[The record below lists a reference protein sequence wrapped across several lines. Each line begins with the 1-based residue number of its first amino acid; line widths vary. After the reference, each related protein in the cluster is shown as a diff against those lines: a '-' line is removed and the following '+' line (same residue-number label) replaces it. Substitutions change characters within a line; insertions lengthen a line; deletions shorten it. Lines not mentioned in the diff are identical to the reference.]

1 MKGKNFRMTVLIA
14 SCAIV
19 SACATTQEVP
29 RRVSPHYTAVGA
41 VENARAYIYGNNT
54 VLELADS
61 PFFLSIKDE
70 RGETIDYEKMGRYYY
85 LHNRYDK
92 FTASIN
98 GRSVTF
104 TTAPATQTHVFS
116 APLAAPAVSPAY
128 KTKLEPVQLSVDDA
142 EMAALLALTKRQLAE
157 IRRLIE
163 TKDKRVSAYDVQAKL
178 EEIERRLITSK
189 SAIVQVQFPRYSTV
203 FNPSPAVA
211 WVLVPAAK
219 DAERIN
225 ITGYTDSR
233 IAGPLDAEIALNRA
247 EAARDY
253 LIDKGVKAEKIN
265 VFSQADDGFIAP
277 NNTKQGRAIN
287 RRIEIEIESPRL
299 NRLAST

>member
-41 VENARAYIYGNNT
+41 VEDARAYIYGNNT

-61 PFFLSIKDE
+61 PLFLSIEDE
-70 RGETIDYEKMGRYYY
+70 KGETIDYEKMGRYYY
-85 LHNRYDK
+85 LHNRYDR

-104 TTAPATQTHVFS
+104 TAAPATQTHVFS

-142 EMAALLALTKRQLAE
+142 EMVALLALTKRQLAE

-163 TKDKRVSAYDVQAKL
+163 TKDKRATDYDVQAKL
-178 EEIERRLITSK
+178 EEIEHRLITAK
-189 SAIVQVQFPRYSTV
+189 STIVQVQFPRYSTV

-247 EAARDY
+247 EAAKDY

-265 VFSQADDGFIAP
+265 VFSQADGGFIAP

-287 RRIEIEIESPRL
+287 RRVEIEIESPRL

>member
-1 MKGKNFRMTVLIA
+1 MRKNFRKTVLIA

-41 VENARAYIYGNNT
+41 VKDARAYVYGNNT
-54 VLELADS
+54 VLELPDS
-61 PFFLSIKDE
+61 PLFLSIKDE
-70 RGETIDYEKMGRYYY
+70 KGEAIDYEKMGRYYY
-85 LHNRYDK
+85 LHNRYDR

-104 TTAPATQTHVFS
+104 TAAPETHTHVFS
-116 APLAAPAVSPAY
+116 APLTTPSISTAY
-128 KTKLEPVQLSVDDA
+128 KPKLEPVQLSANDA
-142 EMAALLALTKRQLAE
+142 ELAALLALTKMQLAE
-157 IRRLIE
+157 IRRIIE
-163 TKDKRVSAYDVQAKL
+163 TKDKRTTAYDVRARL
-178 EEIERRLITSK
+178 DEIERRLMTAR
-189 SAIVQVQFPRYSTV
+189 SAIVQVHFPRYSAV
-203 FNPSPAVA
+203 FNPSPTLA
-211 WVLVPAAK
+211 WVLVPAAQ

-233 IAGPLDAEIALNRA
+233 QAGPLDAEIALNRA

-265 VFSQADDGFIAP
+265 VSSQADGGFIVP
-277 NNTKQGRAIN
+277 NNTKEGRAIN
-287 RRIEIEIESPRL
+287 RRVEIEIENHRL

>member
-1 MKGKNFRMTVLIA
+1 MKGKIFRMTVLIA

-41 VENARAYIYGNNT
+41 VEDARAYIYGNNT

-61 PFFLSIKDE
+61 PLFLSIEDE
-70 RGETIDYEKMGRYYY
+70 RGETIDYEKMGCYYY
-85 LHNRYDK
+85 LHNRYDR

-104 TTAPATQTHVFS
+104 TAVPSTHTHVFS
-116 APLAAPAVSPAY
+116 APLTAPAANPAY
-128 KTKLEPVQLSVDDA
+128 KPKLEPVQLSVDDA
-142 EMAALLALTKRQLAE
+142 EMAALLTLTKRQLAE
-157 IRRLIE
+157 IRRIIE
-163 TKDKRVSAYDVQAKL
+163 TKDKRATAYDVQARL
-178 EEIERRLITSK
+178 EEIEHRLITAK

-203 FNPSPAVA
+203 FNPSPTVA

-225 ITGYTDSR
+225 ITGYTDSQV
-233 IAGPLDAEIALNRA
+233 AGPLDAEIALNRA
-247 EAARDY
+247 EAAKDY

-265 VFSQADDGFIAP
+265 VFSQADGGFIAP
-277 NNTKQGRAIN
+277 NNTKQGRAFN
-287 RRIEIEIESPRL
+287 RRVGIEIENTRL
-299 NRLAST
+299 NRFAST